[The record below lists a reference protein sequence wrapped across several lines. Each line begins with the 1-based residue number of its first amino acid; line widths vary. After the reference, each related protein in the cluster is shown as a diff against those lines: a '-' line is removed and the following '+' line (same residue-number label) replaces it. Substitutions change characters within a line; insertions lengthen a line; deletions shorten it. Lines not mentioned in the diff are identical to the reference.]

1 MRADRLLSILLLLQN
16 GGKLSSRQLAEKL
29 EVSERTIAR
38 DMDALSA
45 AGVPVY
51 AERGS
56 LGGWILAENYRTG
69 LIGMGREEML
79 ALLVTSHGALLGDL
93 GIGRQSLETAHQ
105 KLMASSSAAFR
116 RDAEMIR
123 ERIHIDGAGWHASD
137 ESFEWLAVIQE
148 AVWAERKLSIR
159 YRKTE
164 EAGNEADAEAAASR
178 IVHPL
183 GLVAKRNVWY
193 LVAEDRGELRTF
205 RISRI
210 TEAAVLEERFERP
223 PGFSLAAYWERS
235 TAEFKSRLPR
245 YPAELRVAEPRLA
258 RLKRERYAKVLR
270 TEPDGPG
277 WVRAE
282 VEFHT
287 LDSACELV
295 LACGREAAVL
305 GPPELRERLRAEAEA
320 VAALYRRC

>member
-16 GGKLSSRQLAEKL
+16 GGKLNSRQLAEKL
-29 EVSERTIAR
+29 EVSERTIVR

-56 LGGWILAENYRTG
+56 LGGWMLAENYRTG
-69 LIGMGREEML
+69 LTGMGREEML
-79 ALLVTSHGALLGDL
+79 ALLVTSHGTLLGDL
-93 GIGRQSLETAHQ
+93 GIGRQSLETARQ
-105 KLMASSSAAFR
+105 KLMASSSAALR

-123 ERIHIDGAGWHASD
+123 QRIHIDGAGWHASD
-137 ESFEWLAVIQE
+137 EKFEWLSVVQE
-148 AVWAERKLSIR
+148 AVWAERKLEMT
-159 YRKTE
+159 YRKSDE
-164 EAGNEADAEAAASR
+164 DASGDSR

-210 TEAAVLEERFERP
+210 MEAAVLEERFERP
-223 PGFSLAAYWERS
+223 PGFTLGAYWERS
-235 TAEFKSRLPR
+235 TAEFKSRLPK

-287 LDSACELV
+287 LESACELV